1 MLRSNC
7 FRGASFALA
16 SIIISLSACTRQ
28 DEGNA
33 DIAAL
38 ENEPATS
45 SLPSLPAVEPP
56 LDRAAV
62 LLAVEQAA
70 SAAALGR
77 DDRAE
82 QAKLDGKRIEVRIR
96 FGCPEAVSDVRDA
109 PFQVRFSPDDRTLRL
124 RAAPDV
130 TSKEMAI
137 ASGAA
142 ETDSIEQV
150 EGFWIRRPWLLE
162 AACPVSKSVAGTQQP
177 KPEQGSK
184 SSAKDKDAAPPTEQ
198 PATATLGSP
207 RVGIAQYFTEQ
218 DSRLNRR
225 DGRPYETTKAL
236 AEDEQPSEVGY
247 NLVLAGRL
255 RALPKGPV
263 ISCRPTNINQPP
275 SCIVFAQI
283 DSVRI
288 ERPDSG
294 SVLAEWS
301 RQ

>member
-1 MLRSNC
+1 MRLKMLRSNC

-16 SIIISLSACTRQ
+16 SILISLPACTRQ
-28 DEGNA
+28 DESNA
-33 DIAAL
+33 DNAVL
-38 ENEPATS
+38 ENEPVAS

-96 FGCPEAVSDVRDA
+96 FGCPEAAPDVRDA

-124 RAAPDV
+124 RAVPDV

-137 ASGAA
+137 APGAA
-142 ETDSIEQV
+142 EADLIEQV
-150 EGFWIRRPWLLE
+150 EGFSGYGARGSWRPLVPCLNPSRERSSRSLSRAANRLRKTKMRRP
-162 AACPVSKSVAGTQQP
+162 
-177 KPEQGSK
+177 
-184 SSAKDKDAAPPTEQ
+184 PPSN
-198 PATATLGSP
+198 SP
-207 RVGIAQYFTEQ
+207 RRRSALHASA
-218 DSRLNRR
+218 SRNILPSRISCLNRR

-247 NLVLAGRL
+247 NLVLAD
-255 RALPKGPV
+255 A
-263 ISCRPTNINQPP
+263 
-275 SCIVFAQI
+275 
-283 DSVRI
+283 
-288 ERPDSG
+288 
-294 SVLAEWS
+294 
-301 RQ
+301 